1 LSVGRFHF
9 VAIVGFSVLPWGCT
23 RQADII
29 DEPDSFVPSTP
40 TLEAGPTPIVDS
52 GLGTDAFPSCLD
64 RPYGACQGPIDFPC
78 SFQSWVTVSANK
90 CQKLTNCSTNG
101 WLRVHLGA
109 EGCVDA
115 FGMDQPNEAA
125 IRCLAAEFGPYRCP
139 CRTSEVTH
147 FFGLANTPD
156 SGTCTG
162 PKGEP

>member
-1 LSVGRFHF
+1 LSVGRFHAA
-9 VAIVGFSVLPWGCT
+9 AIVGVFVLPCGCT

-52 GLGTDAFPSCLD
+52 GLGTDAFPSCLE
-64 RPYGACQGPIDFPC
+64 RPYGACQGPTDFPC
-78 SFQSWVTVSANK
+78 SFQSWITVSANK

-109 EGCVDA
+109 EGCVEA
-115 FGMDQPNEAA
+115 IGMDQPNEAA
-125 IRCLAAEFGPYRCP
+125 IRCLAAELGPYRCP
-139 CRTSEVTH
+139 CRASEVTH

-162 PKGEP
+162 PKG